1 MNEVPRQPRWKTVE
15 YSKTQIILAGKA
27 IKKVDATEEETK
39 KAMLVIDNWR
49 AAHAYPLHVIYTHL
63 RRMAKDND
71 ENIVVAERLKRLDSI
86 IKKLK
91 RQKTMNLWTMQDLG
105 GCRFIVPE
113 LSDVFT
119 YANKYKKSRIRHKF
133 IKEYNYIAQPKQD
146 GYRSLHHVYKYYSDT
161 PNSPYNNNMLI
172 ELQFR
177 THLQHLW
184 ATAVET
190 MGLYTKQALKAGQG
204 DDETKR
210 FFALTSSLLAMKEST
225 ALVPNTPTSW
235 PELMDEIVELN
246 KRKHFL
252 DVLSAIRVVI
262 EARNEAMRG
271 KQGYYLLILNFDTHR
286 LRIAY
291 YKLSQAE
298 NANAAYTQIEKNR
311 VENKIDAVLVSV
323 SSFQTLKVA
332 YPNYFSDIGEFL
344 QIIGSEIIRYEKYC
358 EKKLA
363 LI

>member
-1 MNEVPRQPRWKTVE
+1 MNKVPRQPRWKTVE

-91 RQKTMNLWTMQDLG
+91 RQKMMNLWTMQDLG

-133 IKEYNYIAQPKQD
+133 IREYNYIAQPKQD

-161 PNSPYNNNMLI
+161 PDSPYNNNMLI

-210 FFALTSSLLAMKEST
+210 FFALTSSLLAMK
-225 ALVPNTPTSW
+225 V
-235 PELMDEIVELN
+235 
-246 KRKHFL
+246 
-252 DVLSAIRVVI
+252 
-262 EARNEAMRG
+262 
-271 KQGYYLLILNFDTHR
+271 
-286 LRIAY
+286 
-291 YKLSQAE
+291 SQAE